1 MPKAPGIKPL
11 APWPLGTLYNG
22 SWSLTPT
29 VSRQPSTAVRIE
41 ATLVACLYQQAKAS
55 RWGVSERAF
64 TSALERSAAK
74 GLPDAPQDRHRLER
88 YLSSLHLEDLALAC
102 ACADGHEAAWDHFV
116 IEYRPVLY
124 RSADALEPGGGAR
137 ELADSIYAD
146 LFGLQERD
154 GERRSLFR
162 YFHGR
167 SSLATWLRAVLAQ
180 RQVDRVRA
188 TRRLTSIDDD
198 EGGEVVSAVLVSK
211 PATDPDTQRFVT
223 LIRQVL
229 LAAVAMLPDRDR
241 LRLGCYY
248 REDLTLAQTGRL
260 LGEHEATVSR
270 QLARSRK
277 VIRAEV
283 ERRLRHEHGLSE
295 PEIAE
300 CFACTI
306 EDPGMLDV
314 AEVFAPGQ
322 RKNPEP
328 GRSHIEPA

>member
-1 MPKAPGIKPL
+1 
-11 APWPLGTLYNG
+11 
-22 SWSLTPT
+22 
-29 VSRQPSTAVRIE
+29 
-41 ATLVACLYQQAKAS
+41 VARLYQQAKAS

-74 GLPDAPQDRHRLER
+74 ALPDAPLDRHRLER

-116 IEYRPVLY
+116 VEYRPVLY
-124 RSADALEPGGGAR
+124 RSADAIEPGGGAR

-146 LFGLQERD
+146 LFGLQERE

-188 TRRLTSIDDD
+188 TRRLTSIDD
-198 EGGEVVSAVLVSK
+198 EERAQAVPPALVSR
-211 PATDPDTQRFVT
+211 PAADPDAQRFVM

-229 LAAVAMLPDRDR
+229 LAAMALLPDKDK

-248 REDLTLAQTGRL
+248 RQGLTLAQTGRL

-270 QLARSRK
+270 QIARTRK

-283 ERRLRHEHGLSE
+283 ERRLRQDHGLGE
-295 PEIAE
+295 AEIAQ

-306 EDPGMLDV
+306 EDPDTLDV
-314 AEVFAPGQ
+314 AEVFEPGD

-328 GRSHIEPA
+328 RRSHIEPA

>member
-1 MPKAPGIKPL
+1 
-11 APWPLGTLYNG
+11 
-22 SWSLTPT
+22 
-29 VSRQPSTAVRIE
+29 VSRLPSTAVRID
-41 ATLVACLYQQAKAS
+41 AALVARLYQQARAS
-55 RWGVSERAF
+55 RWGLSERAF

-74 GLPDAPQDRHRLER
+74 ALPDAPQDRQRLER
-88 YLSSLHLEDLALAC
+88 YLGSLHLEDLALAC
-102 ACADGHEAAWDHFV
+102 ACADGHEPAWDHFV
-116 IEYRPVLY
+116 AEYRPVLY

-188 TRRLTSIDDD
+188 TRRMTSIDDE
-198 EGGEVVSAVLVSK
+198 EGGGESVSPALVSR
-211 PATDPDTQRFVT
+211 PAPDPDAARFVA
-223 LIRQVL
+223 LIKQVL
-229 LAAVAMLPDRDR
+229 LAVLAALPDRDR

-270 QLARSRK
+270 QLARTRK
-277 VIRAEV
+277 AIRAEV
-283 ERRLRHEHGLSE
+283 ERALRRDHGLSE
-295 PEIAE
+295 AEIDQ

-306 EDPGMLDV
+306 EDPGTLDV
-314 AEVFAPGQ
+314 AEMFGARP
-322 RKNPEP
+322 RKNQTP
-328 GRSHIEPA
+328 GRSHIEPV

>member
-1 MPKAPGIKPL
+1 
-11 APWPLGTLYNG
+11 
-22 SWSLTPT
+22 
-29 VSRQPSTAVRIE
+29 VSRQSPAAVRID
-41 ATLVACLYQQAKAS
+41 ATLVARLYQQAQAS

-64 TSALERSAAK
+64 SGALEQSAAK
-74 GLPDAPQDRHRLER
+74 ALPDRPQDKQRLER
-88 YLSSLHLEDLALAC
+88 YLSALHLADLALAC
-102 ACADGHEAAWDHFV
+102 ACAEGSEGAWDHFV
-116 IEYRPVLY
+116 REYRPVLY
-124 RSADALEPGGGAR
+124 RSADAIDPAGGAR

-154 GERRSLFR
+154 GQRRSLFR

-188 TRRLTSIDDD
+188 TRRQTPLAELEDD
-198 EGGEVVSAVLVSK
+198 AVAPPALVTA
-211 PATDPDTQRFVT
+211 PAADPDTRRFVA
-223 LIRQVL
+223 LIKQAL
-229 LAAVAMLPDRDR
+229 LCALALLPDRDR

-283 ERRLRHEHGLSE
+283 ERHLRAVQGLSE
-295 PEIAE
+295 AEIAR
-300 CFACTI
+300 CFECTI
-306 EDPGMLDV
+306 DDPGTLDV
-314 AEVFAPGQ
+314 GELFSAAAG
-322 RKNPEP
+322 RKDPE
-328 GRSHIEPA
+328 R